1 MENESIEID
10 LLKLF
15 FYYVKRIWIIALCAV
30 IGFAAMY
37 LYTAKML
44 PDTYTAAGTMYV
56 YNGNPNAVNYQYTNS
71 YDLDSAVQ
79 LIDTYM
85 VVIKSNKVLD
95 AITEKLAPQYPDIT
109 PDFIAG
115 SLSAGNVSETSVLQ
129 IRCTTGDPQLSTDI
143 ANAVLD
149 VAPEE
154 IIRVVNAGSCEVID
168 YASVPLLPD
177 HRNPL
182 RRGMIGA
189 LAGILLACGVLF
201 VLFLLDRRVS
211 DEAELT
217 ESYTL
222 PVLASIQ
229 REKSDDK
236 KGEKAQASFLLT
248 NRSPMEKVEG
258 YAKLRMNMLYTLVD
272 KEHHSVVITSSIS
285 GEGKTTISANLAVSC
300 AMGGKNVLLI
310 DGDLRRACVRD
321 IFLYDSKC
329 PGISEV
335 LIGNISWRQ
344 AILST
349 QYENLHIL
357 PAGQFPPNPAELLGS
372 RHMQDLLAEL
382 EQAYDLVILDMPPV
396 NVVADP
402 LAVSSIVAGCLF
414 VVRQN
419 YTDHR
424 DLRRSLIEAE
434 MTGMNVL
441 GFVFY
446 GEEHAG
452 GGHYGYYSKRY
463 YRKYY
468 KNYYS
473 KYDNRSKNAGQQDV
487 PVPASTGVN
496 QAVNPVSHNKNG
508 DTQNS

>member
-1 MENESIEID
+1 MENRSIQID
-10 LLKLF
+10 FLKLF
-15 FYYVKRIWIIALCAV
+15 FYYVKRIWIIVLCAV
-30 IGFAAMY
+30 IGYVSMY

-44 PDTYTAAGTMYV
+44 PDTYTASGTMYV
-56 YNGNPNAVNYQYTNS
+56 YNGNPNAVNYQYTS
-71 YDLDSAVQ
+71 SSDLNSAVQ

-95 AITEKLAPQYPDIT
+95 AITEKLAPKYPDIT
-109 PDFIAG
+109 PGFIAG

-129 IRCTTGDPQLSTDI
+129 IRSTTRDPQLSTDI

-168 YASVPLLPD
+168 YASLPMSPD
-177 HRNPL
+177 FRNPS
-182 RRGMIGA
+182 RRGAVGA
-189 LAGILLACGVLF
+189 LAGILLACVIL
-201 VLFLLDRRVS
+201 LIRYLLDRRVS
-211 DEAELT
+211 DAKELT
-217 ESYTL
+217 DSYTP

-229 REKSDDK
+229 REKADDK
-236 KGEKAQASFLLT
+236 KGETTQASFLLT
-248 NRSPMEKVEG
+248 NRSPMEKIEG

-272 KEHHSVVITSSIS
+272 KEHHSVVITSPIS
-285 GEGKTTISANLAVSC
+285 GEGKTTIASNLAISC
-300 AMGGKNVLLI
+300 AMGGKKVLLI

-321 IFLYDSKC
+321 IFLYDSRH
-329 PGISEV
+329 PGLSEV
-335 LIGNISWRQ
+335 LIGNIRWRQ

-372 RHMQDLLAEL
+372 RHMQELLAEL

-446 GEEHAG
+446 GEELAG

-473 KYDNRSKNAGQQDV
+473 KYDNRSKNVGQQEAS
-487 PVPASTGVN
+487 ASTASGVN
-496 QAVNPVSHNKNG
+496 QSVKPVS
-508 DTQNS
+508 QNRNE